1 MNQLKQQD
9 NFLHPRF
16 WSVWLGIAVMW
27 LTAHLPYRVQM
38 VIGWIL
44 GKLMLLSSRR
54 RFVTRV
60 NLELAFPELS
70 DTERKQLLRRH
81 FVSVGRGML
90 ETASCWFGPDRLI
103 ERHVEIRGMEF
114 LEEAI
119 ASGKGVLMFGSHFTS
134 IEFAGRG
141 LGRIK
146 PFDTTYKPSN
156 NPLFESIMNGR
167 RIQSYGGAIPVI
179 NMRGIVKA
187 LKNKG
192 MIWYAADQNYGLKN
206 SVFAPFF
213 GIPTATTTG
222 TSRIARMADAI
233 VIPCFTVRKP
243 DASGCLLEFL
253 PALEDFPGE
262 DDFENTAR
270 LNKLIEDY
278 VRHYPDQYLWI
289 HRRFKD
295 HPEGG
300 KNRYERYVEESQRH

>member
-1 MNQLKQQD
+1 MPEDAIK
-9 NFLHPRF
+9 HPYAPRY
-16 WSVWLGIAVMW
+16 WPTWLGLGGMRLISR
-27 LTAHLPYRVQM
+27 LPYRIQM
-38 VIGWIL
+38 GLGWLL
-44 GKLMLLSSRR
+44 GRLMYLFPRR
-54 RFVTRV
+54 RFIACV
-60 NLELAFPELS
+60 NIELAFPEK
-70 DTERKQLLRRH
+70 TAGERKELLKKH
-81 FVSVGRGML
+81 FVSVGRGMF
-90 ETASCWFGPDRLI
+90 ETASCWFATDRLI
-103 ERHVEIRGMEF
+103 ERHVEIRG
-114 LEEAI
+114 LEYLQSAI
-119 ASGKGVLMFGSHFTS
+119 DTGRGVLMFGSHFTS

-141 LGRIK
+141 LGRIR
-146 PFDTTYKPSN
+146 PFYTTYKPSR
-156 NPLFESIMNGR
+156 NPLFEEIMNSR
-167 RIQSYGGAIPVI
+167 RVQSYGGAIPVI

-187 LKNKG
+187 LKQKG

-222 TSRIARMADAI
+222 TARIARMSDAI

-253 PALEDFPGE
+253 PALEDFPGD

-278 VRHYPDQYLWI
+278 VRLYPDQYLWI